1 MSHWRAVYCCPGA
14 LSIVQACG
22 MLDPAPSWCAGGRAG
37 PRRHVARAAETRCL
51 EPKRAHI
58 SLAAEVAPPAPARL
72 AGDTSGRLRHFLW
85 VVCTY
90 EHATDNRSLKYGQKP
105 STSHQL
111 CTMRAPPSTG
121 VVDKKVT
128 FFTRLYTQKKDYTYI
143 VCDLL
148 AAVLDGGTSSG
159 YADNVGE
166 AAER

>member
-1 MSHWRAVYCCPGA
+1 MRPDRRSVSHAVCSIRPRPGARKAARARGGTWRAR
-14 LSIVQACG
+14 LK
-22 MLDPAPSWCAGGRAG
+22 PAVWSPKG
-37 PRRHVARAAETRCL
+37 PKSASRQ
-51 EPKRAHI
+51 K
-58 SLAAEVAPPAPARL
+58 SPPAPARL
-72 AGDTSGRLRHFLW
+72 AGDTSGRLRHFPW